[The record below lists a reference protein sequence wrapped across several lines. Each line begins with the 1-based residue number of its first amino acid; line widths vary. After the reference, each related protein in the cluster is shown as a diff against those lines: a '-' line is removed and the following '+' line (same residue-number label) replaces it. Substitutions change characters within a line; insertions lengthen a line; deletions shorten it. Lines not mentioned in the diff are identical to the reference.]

1 MKKIR
6 LYYQIFFLFL
16 FFLLLYL
23 AAQGNLK
30 GYPVTVLLDS
40 SPLNALGALF
50 SSWNVAHTMW
60 LGFVILALSFFLGRF
75 FCSFI
80 CPLGTIFHFVS
91 WLSQNKKISEKIKV
105 NKYSFLQIYK
115 FSLLIILLTCALFG
129 GLQIGLFDPI
139 SLLTRTSAVF
149 IYPAIDSKLFAG
161 GNYVFPTAPLIV
173 AFFTL
178 ILLLNVYRPRFWCRY
193 VCPLG
198 ALLGLAAKV
207 TPGGLVRDEKK
218 CTNCGLCTSKCVG
231 ACEPEKTV
239 IKSECLM
246 CFNCVD
252 ICPEKAIEWKWL
264 NPPCPL
270 YKRGNEIH
278 QGGKDGVVPTKVPLL
293 DKEGCPQDGVV
304 PVIQQPNNPST
315 FSNNP
320 SNEITCAC
328 RTVIQESNSSEKN
341 PPDSPFRKGGVNR
354 RLFIGS
360 IIGGIGSFFALRLG
374 GATAKRGYEKRIRP
388 PGSLNEEEFLARC
401 LKCGECVK
409 ICPTNGI
416 QPAIS
421 EAGVEG
427 FLSPILKMEIGYCE
441 LNCTLCGQVCPTG
454 AIERIKIADK
464 VGGKDNPPIKMGTAF
479 VDRSRCIPWTL
490 GRECL
495 VCQEVCPVSPK
506 AIYEVEEEMEFRGKI
521 IKIKRPYVDYE
532 KCIGCGLCQH
542 ECPITDK
549 AGIRVTSVGESRAG
563 DSFVL

>member
-6 LYYQIFFLFL
+6 IYYQLFFLFL
-16 FFLLLYL
+16 FFLLLYF

-30 GYPVTVLLDS
+30 GYHVTLLLDS
-40 SPLNALGALF
+40 SPLNALATLF
-50 SSWNVAHTMW
+50 SSWNVAYTMW
-60 LGFVILALSFFLGRF
+60 IGFIILALSFFLGRF

-80 CPLGTIFHFVS
+80 CPLGTIFHLIS
-91 WLSQNKKISEKIKV
+91 WLSKNKKISERIKI

-115 FSLLIILLTCALFG
+115 YGLLVVLITCALFG

-139 SLLTRTSAVF
+139 DLLTRTSAVF
-149 IYPAIDSKLFAG
+149 IYPTIDSIFFAG
-161 GNYVFPTAPLIV
+161 KDYVFPTAPLIV
-173 AFFTL
+173 GFFALLL
-178 ILLLNVYRPRFWCRY
+178 ILNVYRPRFWCRY

-198 ALLGLAAKV
+198 ALLGLASKV
-207 TPGGLVRDEKK
+207 IPGGFVRDENK
-218 CTNCGLCTSKCVG
+218 CTNCGLCTAGCVG

-239 IKSECLM
+239 LKTECLM

-252 ICPEKAIEWKWL
+252 VCPEKAIEWKWL
-264 NPPCPL
+264 NPPFPL
-270 YKRGNEIH
+270 YKRGNEIRRGGKGGEIISSPPY
-278 QGGKDGVVPTKVPLL
+278 QGGVARRDGVV
-293 DKEGCPQDGVV
+293 
-304 PVIQQPNNPST
+304 S
-315 FSNNP
+315 
-320 SNEITCAC
+320 
-328 RTVIQESNSSEKN
+328 KN
-341 PPDSPFRKGGVNR
+341 PVSQITHPALKGTPLERGINLSR

-360 IIGGIGSFFALRLG
+360 VIGGIGAFFALRLG
-374 GATAKRGYEKRIRP
+374 GSTAKRGYEKRIRP
-388 PGSLNEEEFLARC
+388 PGSLEEKEFLSRC

-409 ICPTNGI
+409 ICPTNAI

-427 FLSPILKMEIGYCE
+427 FLSPVLKMEIGYCE

-454 AIERIKIADK
+454 AIERMKISDK
-464 VGGKDNPPIKMGTAF
+464 VGGKDKKPVKIGTAF

-521 IKIKRPYVDYE
+521 IKMKRPYVDYE
-532 KCIGCGLCQH
+532 KCIGCGICQH

-563 DSFVL
+563 DSFIL